1 MTNMLNIKRAAAPL
15 RQEVLQTLRTEIIEG
30 RLAPGQRL
38 TERALT
44 EMLDVSRTVLRESLR
59 QLEAEG
65 LISLVPNKGPM
76 VRALTVEE
84 ARELYRIREMLEGLG
99 ARLFAETAK
108 PAQVKALEVALTR
121 VERAY
126 ATDEPQVILTAKND
140 FYDAIHSGS
149 GSENLSKMTATVLA
163 QIWRWRAIGLTHPKR
178 SKDRSRESARN
189 LRDVVDAIRSGDGER
204 AEQSARHEARLA
216 ASEVLRL
223 LDCTESP
230 ASELPD

>member
-1 MTNMLNIKRAAAPL
+1 
-15 RQEVLQTLRTEIIEG
+15 
-30 RLAPGQRL
+30 
-38 TERALT
+38 
-44 EMLDVSRTVLRESLR
+44 
-59 QLEAEG
+59 
-65 LISLVPNKGPM
+65 
-76 VRALTVEE
+76 
-84 ARELYRIREMLEGLG
+84 MLEGLG

-204 AEQSARHEARLA
+204 AEQAARHEARLA